1 MRGRGERVEA
11 GHGDPHEGALL
22 VGAVRPRLEQREG
35 GQRDGR
41 VTAGGGAGLVNDVG
55 AEGFAQA
62 RQLVG
67 GDVSDPQAHAA
78 LDGVVELVGERVAGG
93 GVRGESFGGD
103 VGEGAGLLD
112 DARRQVAGAVDAGDG
127 DDGGGIPLVGACDLD
142 VEDRAQRDEGCCLA
156 HG

>member
-1 MRGRGERVEA
+1 M
-11 GHGDPHEGALL
+11 
-22 VGAVRPRLEQREG
+22 
-35 GQRDGR
+35 
-41 VTAGGGAGLVNDVG
+41 NDVG

-112 DARRQVAGAVDAGDG
+112 DARRQIAGAVDAGDG
-127 DDGGGIPLVGACDLD
+127 DDRGRVPLIAACDLD